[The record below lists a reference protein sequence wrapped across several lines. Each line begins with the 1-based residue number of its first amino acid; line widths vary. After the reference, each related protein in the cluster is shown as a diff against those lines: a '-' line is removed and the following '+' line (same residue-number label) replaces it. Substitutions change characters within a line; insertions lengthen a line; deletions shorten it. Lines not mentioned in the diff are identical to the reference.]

1 MNIINNVN
9 FAGYFS
15 SLKLRDLFRAGLPC
29 PALHPDGMRPLLCLL
44 ALLPACI
51 HTYTTHYDYQGT
63 GPAPQVG
70 GAAFRAEF
78 IPKATESGVALS
90 AMVVG
95 GALVSEVG
103 PYQVRLHAF
112 GQPGDQQ
119 WFEIK
124 SLRLT
129 GADHFDAP
137 MQPRGFLGRPE
148 FKPTKAATTTRAT
161 LLLGPYIKLDDR
173 THREITLEAEV
184 AVMRRSGLTHS
195 TLRLPL
201 KLTKTRRHES
211 TNVIAEIAHDMR
223 HRDTPDIPAGLPPPP
238 EAP

>member
-1 MNIINNVN
+1 
-9 FAGYFS
+9 
-15 SLKLRDLFRAGLPC
+15 
-29 PALHPDGMRPLLCLL
+29 MRPLLCLL
-44 ALLPACI
+44 ALLLLPSCV
-51 HTYTTHYDYQGT
+51 HTYTTHYDYQAT

-78 IPKATESGVALS
+78 IPKGTESGVALS

-95 GALVSEVG
+95 GALISEVG

-119 WFEIK
+119 WFEVK

-129 GADHFDAP
+129 STEGFDAA
-137 MQPRGFLGRPE
+137 MQPRGFMGRPT
-148 FKPTKAATTTRAT
+148 FAPTQTATTTRAT

-173 THREITLEAEV
+173 KQRQITLEADI
-184 AVMRRSGLTHS
+184 ALMRRSGLTRG

-201 KLTKTRRHES
+201 KLTKTKRHES
-211 TNVIAEIAHDMR
+211 TNVIAEIAHDIR

-238 EAP
+238 ETP

>member
-1 MNIINNVN
+1 
-9 FAGYFS
+9 
-15 SLKLRDLFRAGLPC
+15 
-29 PALHPDGMRPLLCLL
+29 MRPLLCSL
-44 ALLPACI
+44 ALLLPACV
-51 HTYTTHYDYQGT
+51 HTYTTHYHYQGT

-70 GAAFRAEF
+70 SAAFRAEF
-78 IPKATESGVALS
+78 IPKTTESGVALS
-90 AMVVG
+90 AMIVG

-119 WFEIK
+119 WFEVK

-129 GADHFDAP
+129 GADNFNAP
-137 MQPRGFLGRPE
+137 MEPRGFQGRAT
-148 FKPTKAATTTRAT
+148 FGPTKTATTTRAT

-173 THREITLEAEV
+173 KQREITLEAEV
-184 AVMRRSGLTHS
+184 ALMRRSGLTRS

-201 KLTKTRRHES
+201 KLTKTKRHES

-223 HRDTPDIPAGLPPPP
+223 HRDTPDIPAALPPPP
-238 EAP
+238 EMP